1 MTHMNA
7 VPPKDIAA
15 AWNLTPA
22 DMHKRVD
29 AAAAFSNNS
38 SYSIGFLNSNGLS
51 GKQTGSRAGG
61 VSQPGQLPQSGQ
73 MSGGINQP
81 GQLPQSAGQLPQSGQ
96 VSHGFMSHGGGQ
108 IPQGAYAAVHAPPFR
123 PGNQGLHQQAPAGL
137 VCPLTKVWSTL
148 CT

>member
-1 MTHMNA
+1 MHA

-51 GKQTGSRAGG
+51 AKPTGSRAGG
-61 VSQPGQLPQSGQ
+61 VSQPGQLPQSAGQ
-73 MSGGINQP
+73 MSGGMTQP
-81 GQLPQSAGQLPQSGQ
+81 GQLPHSAGQLPQPGQ
-96 VSHGFMSHGGGQ
+96 GSRGFTSHGSGQ

-123 PGNQGLHQQAPAGL
+123 PGNQGLHQQPPAGL
-137 VCPLTKVWSTL
+137 VCPLTEVWSSL